1 MKLMRRLVL
10 AGMAAGLALT
20 MAVPFGAAQD
30 YPARPVRVLIPLG
43 PGSAFDIL
51 ARAMGE
57 EFKRRT
63 GQPFIVENRPGGN
76 QVIAANALKSADP
89 DGYTISLFTQ
99 SGVTLNPLLYEKL
112 SYDPAKDFEPVSIV
126 ALTQQ
131 VFVVTALPGVNSFSD
146 LVAYSKASK
155 DKLNFAT
162 LGPGSDG
169 DLIMKWLQQ
178 KTGGN
183 WTNVPYRGS
192 PPILAALKAGQV
204 HMTLLTYGSLKPL
217 IDAGVL
223 KPLFTRGSDKR
234 SPMLPNVPTYDEA
247 GLPALDA
254 TAWAGFF
261 APHGTPPGAIAKLH
275 NEIAAITGNQQF
287 QSRFMN
293 QPGLLPPSMKLG
305 DIGNFLTKDRE
316 AWGRLVEAT
325 GTKLK

>member
-1 MKLMRRLVL
+1 MDRTNRLVL
-10 AGMAAGLALT
+10 AGIAAALTLT
-20 MAVPFGAAQD
+20 MAVPFSAAQD
-30 YPARPVRVLIPLG
+30 FPARPVRVLVPLG

-51 ARAMGE
+51 VRAMGE
-57 EFKRRT
+57 EFKNRT
-63 GQPFIVENRPGGN
+63 GQPFIVENKPGGN
-76 QVIAANALKSADP
+76 QVIAANALKSADA

-99 SGVTLNPLLYEKL
+99 SGITLNPLLYEKL
-112 SYDPAKDFEPVSIV
+112 SYNPAKDFEPVSIV

-192 PPILAALKAGQV
+192 PPILAALKSGQV

-217 IDAGVL
+217 IDAGTL
-223 KPLFTRGSDKR
+223 KPIFTRGSNKR
-234 SPMLPNVPTYDEA
+234 SPMLPSVPTYDEA
-247 GLPALDA
+247 GLPSLDT
-254 TAWAGFF
+254 TAWAGLF
-261 APHGTPPGAIAKLH
+261 APHGTPSAAVAKLH
-275 NEIAAITGNQQF
+275 HEVAVITAVYQVG
-287 QSRFMN
+287 
-293 QPGLLPPSMKLG
+293 
-305 DIGNFLTKDRE
+305 
-316 AWGRLVEAT
+316 
-325 GTKLK
+325 